1 MFRAL
6 PPMNVSSASTSEPR
20 PAHLHEGLGLYRKA
34 NAVHHEPRR
43 LLGDAEAACDFAAAD
58 AILQLTSGHT
68 AGSHFPNGIGE
79 SSNTVPTFSENF
91 WSGCGS

>member
-1 MFRAL
+1 VGLSVPDGRGAEG
-6 PPMNVSSASTSEPR
+6 SAMPEY
-20 PAHLHEGLGLYRKA
+20 LQ
-34 NAVHHEPRR
+34 AVIDKIK
-43 LLGDAEAACDFAAAD
+43 GDAEVACDFAAAD

>member
-1 MFRAL
+1 
-6 PPMNVSSASTSEPR
+6 MNHADFWVMPR
-20 PAHLHEGLGLYRKA
+20 PRAISQ
-34 NAVHHEPRR
+34 
-43 LLGDAEAACDFAAAD
+43 LLMPF
-58 AILQLTSGHT
+58 LQLTSGHT